1 MTLPDADAIAAK
13 QARFVLDR
21 LADEE
26 AFKKDVKSAIDAV
39 LAAPLAELVDP
50 ARVEATIAAA
60 IHRDQ
65 IEGATRPVGRAIHL
79 AVLGAVRQDSTKL
92 GALVPDKAKK
102 KIEELVSRP
111 KTVNEKLIRQL
122 LEQEAME
129 ETLRDVIFD
138 ALKEFNEKFN
148 PFVADWGLP
157 GIMKKLGPFGL
168 GPLTKSIQNVSAEF
182 DKRLEPE
189 MRKFLQG
196 FSRRAV
202 RRMADLVVQNSD
214 DPKFM
219 ALRKSMVAWLYDQEL
234 RDLVGGVDDE
244 TAAAWHDVSVDVT
257 EHALA
262 LESTKAQRGKAL
274 DALLAK
280 HGREPLG
287 RVLEAYGLSAKPDT
301 DAIAR
306 AAFPAA
312 KAFFASDAARVRLA
326 ALLREALEAQ

>member
-1 MTLPDADAIAAK
+1 MTLPDADALADK
-13 QARFVLDR
+13 QARFVLER
-21 LADEE
+21 LAEEE
-26 AFKKDVKSAIDAV
+26 AFKKDVKSAIDAA
-39 LAAPLAELVDP
+39 LATPLAELLDLG
-50 ARVEATIAAA
+50 RLEATIDAA
-60 IHRDQ
+60 IHAEQ
-65 IEGATRPVGRAIHL
+65 IEGAARPVGRVIQL
-79 AVLGAVRQDSTKL
+79 AVLHAARQDATKL
-92 GALVPDKAKK
+92 GALVPENARK
-102 KIEELVSRP
+102 KIEQLVTKP
-111 KTVNEKLIRQL
+111 KGVNEKLIRQL

-182 DKRLEPE
+182 DRRLEPE

-202 RRMADLVVQNSD
+202 RRMGDLVVQNSG

-219 ALRKSMVAWLYDQEL
+219 ALRKSMVAWLYEQEV
-234 RDLVGGVDDE
+234 RELVGGMDDE
-244 TAAAWHDVSVDVT
+244 TASAWHDVGVDVAA
-257 EHALA
+257 HALA
-262 LESTKAQRGKAL
+262 VESTKAQRKKAIE
-274 DALLAK
+274 ALLRE
-280 HGREPLG
+280 HGREPLR
-287 RVLEAYGLSAKPDT
+287 RVLEKYGLKAAPDT

-312 KAFFASDAARVRLA
+312 RAFFASDAARARLT
-326 ALLREALEAQ
+326 ALLREALEA

>member
-1 MTLPDADAIAAK
+1 MTLPDADAIADK
-13 QARFVLDR
+13 QARHVLAR

-26 AFKKDVKSAIDAV
+26 AFKKDVKSAIEAV
-39 LAAPLAELVDP
+39 LATPFADLVEH
-50 ARVEATIAAA
+50 ARLEATIAAA

-65 IEGATRPVGRAIHL
+65 VEGAARPVGRAIQ
-79 AVLGAVRQDSTKL
+79 LGTLHAAQKDETKL
-92 GALVPDKAKK
+92 GAFVPEKARK
-102 KIEELVSRP
+102 KIEELVTRP

-138 ALKEFNEKFN
+138 ALKEFNEKVN
-148 PFVADWGLP
+148 PFVAEWGLP
-157 GIMKKLGPFGL
+157 GILKKLGPFGF
-168 GPLTKSIQNVSAEF
+168 GPLGKSMENVRVEF

-202 RRMADLVVQNSD
+202 RRMGDLVVQNSD
-214 DPKFM
+214 DAKFM
-219 ALRKSMVAWLYDQEL
+219 ALRKSMIAWLYDQQIKE
-234 RDLVGGVDDE
+234 LVGGVDDE
-244 TAAAWHDVSVDVT
+244 TAKAWHDIGIDIA

-262 LESTKAQRGKAL
+262 LDSSKAQRKQVL
-274 DALLAK
+274 EALLRD
-280 HGREPLG
+280 HGREPL
-287 RVLEAYGLSAKPDT
+287 RTVLEKHGLKAAPDT

-312 KAFFASDAARVRLA
+312 KAFFTSDAARARLTT
-326 ALLREALEAQ
+326 LLREALEA